1 MNMNLFLTDNSLE
14 VALLRSSL
22 AFGLNENLQ
31 RSRSLFL
38 SQVISS
44 LILAKGAMTSEELCE
59 EFKANFGRVISQD
72 AVNSHLDKLTNKK
85 KILKKNKE
93 TGKFEINAVTSSN
106 IDKEYGEMQNQTS
119 KLIDEIVDR
128 TKRLN
133 EGKLKS
139 NITLLKNKI
148 KDALTYF
155 FRLFSLDL
163 LDRVENV
170 ADKEFIIKN

>member
-1 MNMNLFLTDNSLE
+1 MNMNLFLSDNSLE

-59 EFKANFGRVISQD
+59 EFKANFGRVISKD
-72 AVNSHLDKLTNKK
+72 AVNNHLDKLTNKK

-93 TGKFEINAVTSSN
+93 TGKFEI
-106 IDKEYGEMQNQTS
+106 
-119 KLIDEIVDR
+119 KLQ
-128 TKRLN
+128 
-133 EGKLKS
+133 KLML
-139 NITLLKNKI
+139 I
-148 KDALTYF
+148 
-155 FRLFSLDL
+155 
-163 LDRVENV
+163 
-170 ADKEFIIKN
+170 FI